1 MSKEEHK
8 ITRGLTL
15 RVLLGFLFLV
25 FIVQPIVMYYY
36 LISNSF
42 FLLSAWIPI
51 LFFSEIANLLR
62 AKLSKSELFMFMI
75 FYPVSFAYSLFFINL
90 IKNTYFAYS
99 EASELLGI
107 EKYIPSW
114 WVPSKSSWQKIFA
127 SNFVFLHNSWVF
139 PILISLTFLFLSV
152 INDLILGYLTYEV
165 FVVEEKMEFP
175 FARAQVALI
184 ESLSERNPEFIR
196 VLFLSA
202 LFGAIFHFTTKFVPF
217 LIGAL
222 MIGGTY
228 VYSLPS
234 FFYDFTPY
242 LDYLL
247 PGAGF
252 IVPTDLSYYV
262 VGLLLPENVA
272 FIQFLASISLYIFG
286 THFITRFNLWPVESK
301 WATGWGYWTLQYRS
315 LVYFYVSLIIG
326 LSLSAMILPLIFN
339 PTPLIRGIKALVS
352 ASKSRGH
359 LLSAN
364 VLLGLYFG
372 SSLSMILLAWYL
384 TSFSFPIIVLLLLII
399 GGSFLATYVSTA
411 SAGVTVFGTSIPY
424 LRELAIY
431 YSGSQTKDIWFVPLP
446 VSLSSSIVG
455 TATTGAVSSPLGG
468 SAVTQALLQ
477 ADLLG
482 VSHSE
487 FIKSYIVLILLSLIS
502 SFVLTTAFWIL
513 SPIPSA
519 AYPYTVTAWPVDAVS
534 WARIQVWVWSGYLF
548 RTPWIGLGLLSGAAI
563 FILSGALRMPYLLFV
578 FITGS
583 LMGIPSSFS
592 QLVGSLF
599 GNKVLKLRLKEERW
613 RNYSRLIVVGYLLGD
628 AVMEALRILIVLV
641 IKSQWLLPY

>member
-25 FIVQPIVMYYY
+25 FIVQPVVMYYY

-222 MIGGTY
+222 MIGGTF

-272 FIQFLASISLYIFG
+272 FVQFLASISLYIFG
-286 THFITRFNLWPVESK
+286 THFITRLNLWPVESK

-352 ASKSRGH
+352 ASKSRGR

-372 SSLSMILLAWYL
+372 SSLSMVLLAWYL
-384 TSFSFPIIVLLLLII
+384 TSFSFPVIVLLLLII

-446 VSLSSSIVG
+446 MSLSSSIVG
-455 TATTGAVSSPLGG
+455 AATTGAVSSPLGG

-477 ADLLG
+477 ADVLG

-487 FIKSYIVLILLSLIS
+487 FIKSYMLLILLSLIS
-502 SFVLTTAFWIL
+502 SFVLTTVFWIL

-534 WARIQVWVWSGYLF
+534 WARIQVWIWSGYLF
-548 RTPWIGLGLLSGAAI
+548 RKSWIGLGLISGAAI
-563 FILSGALRMPYLLFV
+563 FILSGTLRMPYLLFV

-592 QLVGSLF
+592 QFVGSLF
-599 GNKVLKLRLKEERW
+599 GSKVLKPRLKEEKW

>member
-25 FIVQPIVMYYY
+25 FVVQPVVMYYY

-127 SNFVFLHNSWVF
+127 SKFVFLHNSWVF
-139 PILISLTFLFLSV
+139 PILISLTFLFLSI

-165 FVVEEKMEFP
+165 FVIEEKMEFP

-184 ESLSERNPEFIR
+184 ESLSERNPGFIR

-202 LFGAIFHFTTKFVPF
+202 LFGAVLNFTSKFVPF
-217 LIGAL
+217 LVGSF
-222 MIGGTY
+222 MTGGTY
-228 VYSLPS
+228 AYGVPS
-234 FFYDFTPY
+234 YFYDFTPY

-247 PGAGF
+247 PGAGLV
-252 IVPTDLSYYV
+252 IPTEISYYV
-262 VGLLLPENVA
+262 LGLLLPENVA
-272 FIQFLASISLYIFG
+272 FIQFLASMSLYFFG
-286 THFITRFNLWPVESK
+286 TYFITRFNLWPIESK
-301 WATGWGYWTLQYRS
+301 WAPGWGYWTLQYRS
-315 LVYFYVSLIIG
+315 LIYFYVSLIMG
-326 LSLSAMILPLIFN
+326 LSLSAMVLPLIFN
-339 PTPLIRGIKALVS
+339 PTPLIRGIKALFS
-352 ASKSRGH
+352 ALKSSKR

-364 VLLGLYFG
+364 VLLGLYLG
-372 SSLSMILLAWYL
+372 SSLGMVLLAWYL
-384 TSFSFPIIVLLLLII
+384 TSFSFSLITLLILII
-399 GGSFLATYVSTA
+399 GGSFFATYISTA
-411 SAGVTVFGTSIPY
+411 SAGVTVFGTNVPY

-431 YSGSQTKDIWFVPLP
+431 FSGSKTKDIWFVPLP

-455 TATTGAVSSPLGG
+455 TATTGAISSPLGG

-477 ADLLG
+477 ADVLG

-487 FIKSYIVLILLSLIS
+487 FIKSYLILILLSLIS
-502 SFVLTTAFWIL
+502 SFILTNIFWVI
-513 SPIPSA
+513 SPIPSV

-534 WARIQVWVWSGYLF
+534 WARIQVWIWSGYLF
-548 RTPWIGLGLLSGAAI
+548 RTHWIVLGLVSGAII
-563 FILSGALRMPYLLFV
+563 FILSNLLRMPHLLLV
-578 FITGS
+578 LITGS
-583 LMGIPSSFS
+583 LMGIPSSIS
-592 QLVGSLF
+592 QLIGSLF
-599 GNKVLKLRLKEERW
+599 GSKVLKPILKEEKW
-613 RNYSRLIVVGYLLGD
+613 RDYSRLIVVGYLLGD

-641 IKSQWLLPY
+641 VKSQWLLPY